1 MSRPSLAR
9 HVALPI
15 ALLALAAGRAAAQG
29 ATPASSRATDSAA
42 MRAEGQAA
50 RRGFSDSWFWGVK
63 AGATRFGTVSDD
75 SHKVAPLGG
84 IDWLITRSR
93 AALLLSAE
101 QSFFEHTSAVAEPSQ
116 PGTGRVVDVRDARR
130 YSATALA
137 VPGMLGSVRP
147 YAGIGVALDVMREVT
162 PRGEFSSVA
171 QRSEVQGAI
180 DRGASKA
187 SVHLLAGGQMQFG
200 RTALFLQASGAP
212 AQTRSLWNRGGT
224 VQLDVGARFNLTTAR
239 ER

>member
-9 HVALPI
+9 HVTLSI
-15 ALLALAAGRAAAQG
+15 ALLALAAGRSDAQG
-29 ATPASSRATDSAA
+29 ASPASSPAADSAA
-42 MRAEGQAA
+42 TRAEDRAA
-50 RRGFSDSWFWGVK
+50 RRGFTDSWFWGVK
-63 AGATRFGTVSDD
+63 TGATRFGTASDD
-75 SHKVAPLGG
+75 RHEIAPLGG

-93 AALLLSAE
+93 GALLLSAE

-116 PGTGRVVDVRDARR
+116 PGVGRVVDLRNARR

-137 VPGMLGSVRP
+137 VPGMLGRVRP
-147 YAGIGVALDVMREVT
+147 YAGIGLALDVMREVT
-162 PRGEFSSVA
+162 PRGDFESTA
-171 QRSEVQGAI
+171 QRGAVQSEI

-187 SVHLLAGGQMQFG
+187 SVQLLAGGQMQFG

-212 AQTRSLWNRGGT
+212 AQPRSLWNRGGT
-224 VQLDVGARFNLTTAR
+224 MQVEFGARYNLLTAR